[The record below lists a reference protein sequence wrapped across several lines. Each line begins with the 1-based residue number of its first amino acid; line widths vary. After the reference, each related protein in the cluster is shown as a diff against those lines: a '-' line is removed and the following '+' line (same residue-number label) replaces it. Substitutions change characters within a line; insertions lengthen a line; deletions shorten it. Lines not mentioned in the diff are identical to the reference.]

1 MNWRLGVVLLTL
13 AALLLWWGW
22 PSPSAVVAPQQ
33 PMSLPVA
40 TAVAVRPASAT
51 PSSGSAITVKEQLPQ
66 PIAASFALVA
76 QSYAAELATPAYSR
90 PLTAA
95 DSQLL
100 NPNQFFAQSIPAAGG
115 GSFRL
120 EASQYRFSYPEPV
133 VVSLIADGVALSAVR
148 VSLVAELTGRR
159 LASQAVEAQEGNLAE
174 GRSYH
179 ASIKAAAD
187 WDGPIRVE
195 FSFDYQGEAQQ
206 LQTGIEYSQ
215 PVAEITAVG
224 RSAVR
229 GADLVI
235 PLQLRVKLA
244 GHYRLR
250 ANLFTAAHEPIAQLT
265 ARQDLGTGPQQL
277 QLRAHKTALA
287 GRGGPYLLSTFVLE
301 RMSPQ
306 PGEPTRYGHSSQAE
320 FEVAAIA
327 LDSLSDEAVAV
338 SAEEQQRLELLQRL
352 AVEKE

>member
-1 MNWRLGVVLLTL
+1 MNGRIVAVVLTL
-13 AALLLWWGW
+13 AALLWWWW
-22 PSPSAVVAPQQ
+22 PSPSAVVAPVQ
-33 PMSLPVA
+33 PTPLPVT
-40 TAVAVRPASAT
+40 TAVAVSQASTAPPT
-51 PSSGSAITVKEQLPQ
+51 GSAITVKEQLPE
-66 PIAASFALVA
+66 PVAASFALVA

-90 PLTAA
+90 PLTES

-133 VVSLIADGVALSAVR
+133 VVSLIADGMQLTNVR
-148 VSLVAELTGRR
+148 VTLVAELTGRR
-159 LASQAVEAQEGNLAE
+159 LASQTVEAQEGEAGE
-174 GRSYH
+174 GDRYR

-187 WDGPIRVE
+187 WDGPVTVQ
-195 FSFDYQGEAQQ
+195 FSFDYRGDAQQ

-224 RSAVR
+224 RSSAR

-235 PLQLRVKLA
+235 PVQLQVKLA

-250 ANLFTAAHEPIAQLT
+250 ANLLTADHEPVAQLT
-265 ARQDLGTGPQQL
+265 ARQALGKGPQQL
-277 QLRAHKTALA
+277 QLKAHKTALA
-287 GRGGPYLLSTFVLE
+287 GRNGPYLLSTFVLE

-320 FEVAAIA
+320 FEVEAIA
-327 LDSLSDEAVAV
+327 LDSLSDEPVAV

-352 AVEKE
+352 AVDK

>member
-22 PSPSAVVAPQQ
+22 PSALVAPQQ

-40 TAVAVRPASAT
+40 TTVAVRPVSAT
-51 PSSGSAITVKEQLPQ
+51 PPSGSAITVKEQLPQ

-90 PLTAA
+90 PLTES

-100 NPNQFFAQSIPAAGG
+100 NPDQFFAQSIPAAGG

-133 VVSLIADGVALSAVR
+133 VVRLIADGVQLSAVR
-148 VSLVAELTGRR
+148 VTLVAELTGRR
-159 LASQAVEAQEGNLAE
+159 LASQAVESEEGKAGE
-174 GRSYH
+174 GSRYN
-179 ASIKAAAD
+179 ASLKAAAD
-187 WDGPIRVE
+187 WDGPVRVL
-195 FSFDYQGEAQQ
+195 FSFDYRGEAQQ

-215 PVAEITAVG
+215 PVAEITGVG
-224 RSAVR
+224 RSSAQ

-235 PLQLRVKLA
+235 PVQLQVKLA

-250 ANLFTAAHEPIAQLT
+250 ANLLTAAHEPIAQLT
-265 ARQDLGTGPQQL
+265 TRQALGKGPQQL
-277 QLRAHKTALA
+277 QLKAHKTVLS
-287 GRGGPYLLSTFVLE
+287 GRHGPYLLSTFVLE

-306 PGEPTRYGHSSQAE
+306 PAEPTRYGRSSQAE
-320 FEVAAIA
+320 FEVEAIA
-327 LDSLSDEAVAV
+327 LDSLSDEAVVV
-338 SAEEQQRLELLQRL
+338 STEEQQRLELLQRL
-352 AVEKE
+352 AVEK

>member
-1 MNWRLGVVLLTL
+1 MNWRVGVMLLTL

-22 PSPSAVVAPQQ
+22 PSPSAVVAPVRPVPQ
-33 PMSLPVA
+33 PVA
-40 TAVAVRPASAT
+40 TATAVTEASTAPPA
-51 PSSGSAITVKEQLPQ
+51 GSAITVQEQLPE
-66 PIAASFALVA
+66 PVAASFALVA
-76 QSYAAELATPAYSR
+76 QSYAAELATPVYSR

-133 VVSLIADGVALSAVR
+133 VVSLIADGVQLSAVR
-148 VSLVAELTGRR
+148 VTLVAELTGRQ
-159 LASQAVEAQEGNLAE
+159 LASQAVEAQEGKAGE
-174 GRSYH
+174 GNRYS
-179 ASIKAAAD
+179 ASVKAAAD
-187 WDGPIRVE
+187 WDGPVRVQ
-195 FSFDYQGEAQQ
+195 FSFDYRGDAQQ

-215 PVAEITAVG
+215 PVAEITGVG
-224 RSAVR
+224 RSSAR

-235 PLQLRVKLA
+235 PVKLRVKLA

-250 ANLFTAAHEPIAQLT
+250 ANLLTADHEPVAQLT
-265 ARQDLGTGPQQL
+265 ARRALGKGPQQL
-277 QLRAHKTALA
+277 LLRAHKTALA

-306 PGEPTRYGHSSQAE
+306 PAEPTRYGHSSQTE
-320 FEVAAIA
+320 FEVEAIA

-352 AVEKE
+352 AVEK